1 MDGIA
6 INYMVIRTKCTDEM
20 WVSGGNGRVTKY
32 LMKWLKR
39 SNN

>member
-1 MDGIA
+1 MDGIVM
-6 INYMVIRTKCTDEM
+6 NYMVFGTKCTDEM
-20 WVSGGNGRVTKY
+20 WVSGGNGWVTKY